1 MDYKAIW
8 HEEALR
14 DLRELDRAR
23 QRAIVDKVKTYLVK
37 DPISVGKPL
46 TREFRGLY
54 RMRFEDYRIIYAIDR
69 EEMKVIITR
78 VKHRKEAYQ

>member
-8 HEEALR
+8 HEETLK

-23 QRAIVDKVKTYLVK
+23 QRAVVDKVKTHLVK
-37 DPISVGKPL
+37 DPLSVGKPL
-46 TREFRGLY
+46 KREFKGLY

-69 EEMKVIITR
+69 EEMKVMIAR
-78 VKHRKEAYQ
+78 VRHRKEAYR